1 MKGILYYFSG
11 TGNTK
16 WVADRFKEKFQF
28 YNIDIDLAYIQ
39 SVEERKIEKY
49 DFIII
54 GFPVHWKLP
63 PKIVTNFLNRLNNT
77 KENTRAIVYSTQGA
91 SSSSASCF
99 VAGCLKK
106 KGYVPDIQV
115 SIKMPNNF
123 YFFIGKKYN
132 ESEIENL
139 LVSVDKKITNI
150 VESFIKGRIVKE
162 SNSLIRLQFSKVL
175 HSVFKGRVPK
185 LSRNISSTK
194 DCVKC
199 GLCLRNC
206 PQGNITFENGH
217 AVFHSKCIL
226 CLRCIHIC
234 PINAIRYRGKKI
246 EQTQKNII
254 QVLDLN
260 K

>member
-1 MKGILYYFSG
+1 MNGILYYFSG

-39 SVEERKIEKY
+39 SVEDREIKKY

-54 GFPVHWKLP
+54 GFPVYWKLP
-63 PKIVTNFLNRLNNT
+63 PKIVTDFLNKMNNT
-77 KENTRAIVYSTQGA
+77 KQNMRVIVYSTQAA
-91 SSSSASCF
+91 SSSSAPCF
-99 VAGCLKK
+99 IAGYLKK
-106 KGYVPDIQV
+106 KGYVPSIQI

-132 ESEIENL
+132 QSEIKNL
-139 LVSVDKKITNI
+139 LTSADKKITNV
-150 VESFIKGRIVKE
+150 VENFIKGRTVKE
-162 SNSLIRLQFSKVL
+162 SNSLIRLKFSKVL

-185 LSRNISSTK
+185 LSKNISSTK

-206 PQGNITFENGH
+206 PQGNITFEDGC
-217 AVFHSKCIL
+217 AVFHSKCNL

-234 PINAIRYRGKKI
+234 PINAIRYKGKKI
-246 EQTQKNII
+246 DQTQKNII
-254 QVLDLN
+254 QVLELN